1 MHLTVTRII
10 MSFFN
15 ILYMKA
21 GSSQVKE
28 HFATEENLV
37 FYHEDA

>member
-1 MHLTVTRII
+1 

-15 ILYMKA
+15 ILYAKA

-28 HFATEENLV
+28 YFATEENLV